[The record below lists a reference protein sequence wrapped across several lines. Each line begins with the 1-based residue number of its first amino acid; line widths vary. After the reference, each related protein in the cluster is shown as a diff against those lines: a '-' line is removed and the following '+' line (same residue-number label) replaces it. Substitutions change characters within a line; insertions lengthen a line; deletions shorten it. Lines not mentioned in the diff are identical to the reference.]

1 MCINFNTSDFTFM
14 YLVKF
19 IVLKSLQNFLTAE
32 VIAIA
37 RVTKARQIQP
47 LKKYSN
53 GVILQNS
60 HVLILHYIADNKD
73 KRYGISSIHFFALD
87 IYCDPVI

>member
-19 IVLKSLQNFLTAE
+19 IVLKSLQNFFNAE

-37 RVTKARQIQP
+37 RVNKARQIQP
-47 LKKYSN
+47 LKNYSN
-53 GVILQNS
+53 GVTLQNS
-60 HVLILHYIADNKD
+60 HVLILYCKADNKD
-73 KRYGISSIHFFALD
+73 KRYGSSSVNFFALD